1 LGVVVADDEAPGRVS
16 DRNDPAFGR
25 SAHVTIARLKYD
37 LFSESNV
44 GVIVTDREFL
54 DTFSRVGGF
63 DGQLRFGRNQRLAF
77 RAMASQHRD
86 SAGVD
91 RTGEMIDVSYRKE
104 GRRLSYGAF
113 HFAISPDF
121 RTDTGFVRRVNER
134 RTGVNGSYRWWP
146 ESWVINWGPRGDYSR
161 IYAFDG
167 TLQDEQLGLGVN
179 GQLARN
185 IFLTANV
192 DRDMERY
199 GGINFRKTRY
209 FFGAGIN
216 TSRKI
221 SFGGF
226 MNAGDQIRY
235 VTDPFLGSGK
245 GYNAFATVRPFSRLQ
260 SQISLNTSRFVDPLG
275 NIVVFDIKIL
285 RALTTYQFTDRLLV
299 RNIIDRND
307 YDKTLGVNMLVTYRV
322 NAGTVFYA
330 GYDDHYQQA
339 DRINANLLP
348 MTGLY
353 GTNRAVFTKLQVL
366 FRY

>member
-1 LGVVVADDEAPGRVS
+1 
-16 DRNDPAFGR
+16 
-25 SAHVTIARLKYD
+25 
-37 LFSESNV
+37 
-44 GVIVTDREFL
+44 
-54 DTFSRVGGF
+54 
-63 DGQLRFGRNQRLAF
+63 
-77 RAMASQHRD
+77 
-86 SAGVD
+86 
-91 RTGEMIDVSYRKE
+91 
-104 GRRLSYGAF
+104 
-113 HFAISPDF
+113 
-121 RTDTGFVRRVNER
+121 
-134 RTGVNGSYRWWP
+134 
-146 ESWVINWGPRGDYSR
+146 
-161 IYAFDG
+161 
-167 TLQDEQLGLGVN
+167 
-179 GQLARN
+179 
-185 IFLTANV
+185 
-192 DRDMERY
+192 MERY
-199 GGINFRKTRY
+199 GGINFLKTRY

-245 GYNAFATVRPFSRLQ
+245 GYNAFATVRPLSRLQ

-339 DRINANLLP
+339 DRINADLLP